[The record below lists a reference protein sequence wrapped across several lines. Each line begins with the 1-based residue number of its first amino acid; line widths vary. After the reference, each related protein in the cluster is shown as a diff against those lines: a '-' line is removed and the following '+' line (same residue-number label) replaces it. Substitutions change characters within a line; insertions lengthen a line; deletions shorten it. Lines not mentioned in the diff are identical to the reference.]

1 MSVHS
6 ANVYYFNSNPCHN
19 LSDGR
24 KRTPKWIKKAG
35 LVDDSEDKRRAA
47 KSQWAKR
54 YDERLPN
61 STLDEADL
69 AEGEEGGNYVPS
81 RTIDEEEVARR
92 RREGLWSNE
101 DEEYYNE
108 GERPGRLK
116 QGISVVKITAADQCL
131 LGAMTEREHDRAP
144 NQQHWHYPANFE
156 GAEAV
161 SHAPI
166 LPYLLSAS
174 FLIVYISSPRRPQAN
189 HSVFQDFPGPRRRP
203 RSLTRTLIL
212 PTRMPTDLGTPS
224 STTTCPSGVESTDRE
239 EVPVQL
245 QVGVGQARSRLTA
258 TEAGMGTRMAWEV
271 AGIRGIRLGLGEA
284 GRRGM
289 RIGIISS
296 KPKSRW
302 GMASIW
308 LNTSWLGKIR
318 VAVK

>member
-1 MSVHS
+1 M
-6 ANVYYFNSNPCHN
+6 
-19 LSDGR
+19 
-24 KRTPKWIKKAG
+24 
-35 LVDDSEDKRRAA
+35 
-47 KSQWAKR
+47 
-54 YDERLPN
+54 
-61 STLDEADL
+61 

-108 GERPGRLK
+108 GERPDRLK
-116 QGISVVKITAADQCL
+116 QGIFVVKITAADRCL
-131 LGAMTEREHDRAP
+131 LGAMTEREQDRAP

-161 SHAPI
+161 SHAP
-166 LPYLLSAS
+166 LLAFPFSANS
-174 FLIVYISSPRRPQAN
+174 LIVSISSSRRRQAK
-189 HSVFQDFPGPRRRP
+189 HSVFQDSPDPRRRP

-212 PTRMPTDLGTPS
+212 PTRMQIDLGTPS

-245 QVGVGQARSRLTA
+245 QVGVGQGRSRLTA
-258 TEAGMGTRMAWEV
+258 TEAGTGTHTAREV
-271 AGIRGIRLGLGEA
+271 AGIRGIRRGLGEG

-289 RIGIISS
+289 RIGTISS
-296 KPKSRW
+296 KVQYRC

-308 LNTSWLGKIR
+308 LDASWIGKIR